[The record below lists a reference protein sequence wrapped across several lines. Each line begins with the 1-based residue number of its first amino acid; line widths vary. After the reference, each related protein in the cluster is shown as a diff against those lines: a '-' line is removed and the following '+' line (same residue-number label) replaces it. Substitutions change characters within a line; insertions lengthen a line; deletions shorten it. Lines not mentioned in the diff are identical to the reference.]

1 MTAHDEPAGL
11 RLAVSGELDLGTTA
25 GVRDALVA
33 ALAPLSRGATA
44 ELDLTSTSYLASAG
58 VGMILQLVG
67 ATAERGIDLRLRSPE
82 GSATARVFA
91 LTGLGGLLEA
101 AAAGAAPSSDG

>member
-1 MTAHDEPAGL
+1 VTAHEGPSGL
-11 RLAVSGELDLGTTA
+11 RLEVTGELDLGTTA
-25 GVRDALVA
+25 GVREALVT
-33 ALAPLSRGATA
+33 ALEQLPPGATA

-67 ATAERGIDLRLRSPE
+67 ETGERGIDLRLRSPE

-91 LTGLGGLLEA
+91 LTGLGGLLA
-101 AAAGAAPSSDG
+101 VAGSGPVASSDG